1 MFKAAMLKHWRASQL
16 FPEGE
21 VLQIIKWKHRETRE
35 KVCMTGMYLL
45 HVEEQLMKEGDT
57 CRHVS
62 TLCRIKAD
70 AVHDPGQR

>member
-1 MFKAAMLKHWRASQL
+1 MRR
-16 FPEGE
+16 
-21 VLQIIKWKHRETRE
+21 KHRETRE